1 MFQLSEDIVIET
13 RELRK
18 MYGPHLAL
26 DDVDVSIPRGAIG
39 ILGPNGAGKSTLFK
53 CLLGLIT
60 TTSGEGT
67 VLGYDIKTQGDLI
80 RARIGYMPEYDSLD
94 PDLNAIDQ
102 VRYSGELLGMNPAA
116 AMQRAHEV
124 LEYVGLRDQRYRKI
138 ESFSTGMKQA
148 TKLACAI
155 VHDPEILI
163 CDEPTNGLDQRSREF
178 MLNTLRR
185 TVDDGGG
192 TVLMSSHVMDDVQ
205 QVCDR
210 VVMIHQGR
218 VVVNR
223 PIADL
228 ANQLEREVEAVIWG
242 GASRMEEALLSS
254 GLRVRRMG
262 RVMRVTLEDDETIER
277 IIEIAYKAEVQVREL
292 REYEPDL
299 EDIFL
304 LIMDKLGAQVK
315 GTSDLMTSAHT
326 GGEIGV

>member
-1 MFQLSEDIVIET
+1 MENAEFVIET
-13 RELRK
+13 RDLRK

-26 DDVDVSIPRGAIG
+26 DDVNVQIPKGAIG

-60 TTSGEGT
+60 TTSGNGS
-67 VLGYDIKTQGDLI
+67 VLGYDIKTDGDII

-94 PDLNAIDQ
+94 PDLTAIDQ
-102 VRYSGELLGMNPAA
+102 VRYAGELLGMNPAS
-116 AMQRAHEV
+116 AMQRSHEV

-185 TVDDGGG
+185 TVDEGGG

-210 VVMIHQGR
+210 VVMIHNGQ

-228 ANQLEREVEAVIWG
+228 ADQIEREVEAVIWG
-242 GASRMEEALLSS
+242 GASRMEQALLAD
-254 GLRVRRMG
+254 GLKVRRMG
-262 RVMRVTLEDDETIER
+262 RVMRVTIDDESTINR
-277 IIEIAYKAEVQVREL
+277 IIQIAYKADVQIREL
-292 REYEPDL
+292 HEYEPEL

-304 LIMDKLGAQVK
+304 LIMDKLGAHVK
-315 GTSDLMTSAHT
+315 GTSDLMTSEHT
-326 GGEIGV
+326 GGGASV

>member
-1 MFQLSEDIVIET
+1 
-13 RELRK
+13 

-26 DDVDVSIPRGAIG
+26 DDVNVQIPKGAIG

-60 TTSGEGT
+60 TTSGNGS
-67 VLGYDIKTQGDLI
+67 VLGYDIKTAGDII

-94 PDLNAIDQ
+94 PALTAIDQ
-102 VRYSGELLGMNPAA
+102 VRYAGELLGMNPAS
-116 AMQRAHEV
+116 AMQRSHEV

-185 TVDDGGG
+185 TVDEGGG

-210 VVMIHQGR
+210 VVMIHKGQ

-228 ANQLEREVEAVIWG
+228 ADQIEREVEAVIWG
-242 GASRMEEALLSS
+242 GASQMEQALLAD
-254 GLRVRRMG
+254 GLKVRRMG
-262 RVMRVTLEDDETIER
+262 RVMRVTIDDESTINR
-277 IIEIAYKAEVQVREL
+277 IIQIAYKANVQIREL
-292 REYEPDL
+292 HEYEPDL

-315 GTSDLMTSAHT
+315 GTSDLMTSEHT
-326 GGEIGV
+326 GGGASV

>member
-1 MFQLSEDIVIET
+1 
-13 RELRK
+13 
-18 MYGPHLAL
+18 
-26 DDVDVSIPRGAIG
+26 
-39 ILGPNGAGKSTLFK
+39 
-53 CLLGLIT
+53 
-60 TTSGEGT
+60 
-67 VLGYDIKTQGDLI
+67 
-80 RARIGYMPEYDSLD
+80 
-94 PDLNAIDQ
+94 
-102 VRYSGELLGMNPAA
+102 
-116 AMQRAHEV
+116 MQRSHEV

-185 TVDDGGG
+185 TVDEGGG

-210 VVMIHQGR
+210 VVMIHKGQ

-228 ANQLEREVEAVIWG
+228 ADQIEREVEAVIWG
-242 GASRMEEALLSS
+242 GASQMEQALLAD
-254 GLRVRRMG
+254 GLKVRRMG
-262 RVMRVTLEDDETIER
+262 RVMRVTIDDESTINR
-277 IIEIAYKAEVQVREL
+277 IIQIAYKANVQIREL
-292 REYEPDL
+292 HEYEPDL

-315 GTSDLMTSAHT
+315 GTSDLMTSEHT
-326 GGEIGV
+326 GGGASV

>member
-1 MFQLSEDIVIET
+1 
-13 RELRK
+13 

-26 DDVDVSIPRGAIG
+26 DDVNVQIPKGAIG

-60 TTSGEGT
+60 TTSGNGS
-67 VLGYDIKTQGDLI
+67 VLGYDIKTDGDII

-94 PDLNAIDQ
+94 PDLTAIDQ
-102 VRYSGELLGMNPAA
+102 VRYAGELLGMNPAS
-116 AMQRAHEV
+116 AMQRSHEV

-185 TVDDGGG
+185 TVDEGGG

-210 VVMIHQGR
+210 VVMIHKGQ

-228 ANQLEREVEAVIWG
+228 ADQIEREVEAVIWG
-242 GASRMEEALLSS
+242 GASQMEQALLAD
-254 GLRVRRMG
+254 GLKVRRMG
-262 RVMRVTLEDDETIER
+262 RVMRVTIDDESTINR
-277 IIEIAYKAEVQVREL
+277 IIQIAYKANVQIREL
-292 REYEPDL
+292 HEYEPDL

-315 GTSDLMTSAHT
+315 GTSDLMTSAPS
-326 GGEIGV
+326 GGGASV